1 MIIYTQYLE
10 ITGIQRNSCGFI
22 YSFKAGFDG
31 FMQRALER
39 QARTAIEQK
48 YMSNK
53 SSQNEHVHLYFSM
66 HSI

>member
-10 ITGIQRNSCGFI
+10 IAGIQWNSCGFI

-31 FMQRALER
+31 FMQHALEK
-39 QARTAIEQK
+39 QARTAFEQK
-48 YMSNK
+48 YMSNN
-53 SSQNEHVHLYFSM
+53 SSQNEHFHLYLSL